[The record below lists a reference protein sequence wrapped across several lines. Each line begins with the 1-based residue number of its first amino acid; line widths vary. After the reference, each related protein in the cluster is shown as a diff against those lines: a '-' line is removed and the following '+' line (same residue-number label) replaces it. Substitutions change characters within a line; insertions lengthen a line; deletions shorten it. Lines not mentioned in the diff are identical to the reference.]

1 MKKDKKI
8 TGTKP
13 RYVRWVSVLALLV
26 FAVFLISKWR
36 DKEESVLITP
46 AATPVTQSLG
56 TAESSSNK
64 LEGKWQR
71 TDGGYILEL
80 SGAKSNGD
88 ITAAYFNP
96 NPINVGRSLWQN
108 NAGKLMVMVELQD
121 KNYPGSVYNLEYS
134 ESQNSL
140 KGTYFQ
146 AVEKMT
152 YNVEFSRL
160 N

>member
-8 TGTKP
+8 AGKEP
-13 RYVRWVSVLALLV
+13 RYVRWASVLALLV

-36 DKEESVLITP
+36 NRDESVLITP
-46 AATPVTQSLG
+46 AATTVAPASGNAQ
-56 TAESSSNK
+56 SSSNK

-71 TDGGYILEL
+71 SDGGYVLEL
-80 SGAKSNGD
+80 SGAQSNGD
-88 ITAAYFNP
+88 IKASYFNP

-121 KNYPGSVYNLEYS
+121 KNYPGSVYNLEYV
-134 ESQNSL
+134 ESQNRL

-146 AVEKMT
+146 AVEQMT
-152 YNVEFSRL
+152 YNVEFTRL

>member
-8 TGTKP
+8 TSEKP
-13 RYVRWVSVLALLV
+13 RYVRWASVLALVV

-36 DKEESVLITP
+36 NREESVLITP
-46 AATPVTQSLG
+46 AATTVAPATGSVQ
-56 TAESSSNK
+56 SSSNK

-80 SGAKSNGD
+80 SGAQSNGD
-88 ITAAYFNP
+88 IRAAYFNP

-108 NAGKLMVMVELQD
+108 SAGKLMVMVELQD
-121 KNYPGSVYNLEYS
+121 KNYPGSVYNLEYL
-134 ESQNSL
+134 ESQNIL

-152 YNVEFSRL
+152 YDVEFTRL

>member
-8 TGTKP
+8 AGKEP
-13 RYVRWVSVLALLV
+13 RYVRWASVLALLV

-36 DKEESVLITP
+36 NRDESVLITP
-46 AATPVTQSLG
+46 AATTVAPASGNAQ
-56 TAESSSNK
+56 SSSNK

-71 TDGGYILEL
+71 SDGGYVLEL
-80 SGAKSNGD
+80 SVAQSNGD
-88 ITAAYFNP
+88 IKASYFNP

-121 KNYPGSVYNLEYS
+121 KNYPGSVYNLEYV
-134 ESQNSL
+134 ESQNIL

-146 AVEKMT
+146 AVEQMT
-152 YNVEFSRL
+152 YNVEFTRL

>member
-1 MKKDKKI
+1 MKKDKK
-8 TGTKP
+8 TAGKEP
-13 RYVRWVSVLALLV
+13 RYVRWISVLALLV
-26 FAVFLISKWR
+26 FAVFLISKWQN
-36 DKEESVLITP
+36 KEESVLITP
-46 AATPVTQSLG
+46 AATPVAPASGNAQ
-56 TAESSSNK
+56 ASSNK

-80 SGAKSNGD
+80 SGAQSNGD
-88 ITAAYFNP
+88 IKAAYYNP

-108 NAGKLMVMVELQD
+108 NAGKLMLMVELQD
-121 KNYPGSVYNLEYS
+121 KNYPGSVYNLEHF
-134 ESQNSL
+134 ESQNTL

-152 YNVEFSRL
+152 YNVEFTRL